1 MSLENENFNVGG
13 MGGAI
18 FGGNGGPTKKAVP
31 PNQRPLGDNY
41 EAPVGLPEWKQP
53 SFDEDDRVDPD
64 KYPEP
69 KSGPVPNFL
78 SRFFPDPTSQGL
90 FVAKMFYFFFFAA
103 FGSLFPLIGVY
114 FKQVQSSPQVNI
126 CGPYHFSPNFGYFK
140 STI

>member
-1 MSLENENFNVGG
+1 MSLENENYNTGG
-13 MGGAI
+13 MGAAI
-18 FGGNGGPTKKAVP
+18 FGGNGVSAKKAVP
-31 PNQRPLGDNY
+31 PNQRPLGDDY
-41 EAPVGLPEWKQP
+41 VAPVGLPEWKQP

-78 SRFFPDPTSQGL
+78 SRFFPDQNTHGL

-114 FKQVQSSPQVNI
+114 FKQVCKLI
-126 CGPYHFSPNFGYFK
+126 FTF
-140 STI
+140 